1 MLQRI
6 RGEVLRYERVIT
18 YWPTFGPSLEGA
30 VCASLRA
37 TTAAVSRQCGLVP
50 LAGVSTKRSSLQMLS
65 CGAQGLWSLLCH

>member
-37 TTAAVSRQCGLVP
+37 TTAAVSRQCGLVT
-50 LAGVSTKRSSLQMLS
+50 LAGVSMKRSPLEMVS
-65 CGAQGLWSLLCH
+65 GGP